1 MEAKLP
7 THSLGNFLPVIAQ
20 ASLVLSVD
28 IAFTQWLF
36 MYLMKR
42 PVSVKCLD
50 AAYSATSSLLFLFNW
65 EMLRTLPE
73 VSILALV
80 LGYV

>member
-1 MEAKLP
+1 L
-7 THSLGNFLPVIAQ
+7 
-20 ASLVLSVD
+20 
-28 IAFTQWLF
+28 LF
-36 MYLMKR
+36 MRLMTR

-80 LGYV
+80 LGYVWQSLRLGTRLF